1 MFIKVKKLHK
11 DAIIPKYQTNG
22 AACFDIHAL
31 IDEKDKRIMSWD
43 GPSRLT
49 PGVGSENNSSEV
61 YRTGLSFEIPE
72 GYVMMVYSRSGHGF
86 KHDVR
91 LANCVGVIDSDYR
104 GELMVKITADAE
116 HGMMVADGDRI
127 AQAMI
132 IPIQQVFF
140 TKVEELSET
149 SRGEKGFGSTGVVY
163 NAN

>member
-1 MFIKVKKLHK
+1 MQIKVKKLHK
-11 DAIIPKYQTNG
+11 EAIIPKYQTQG

-31 IDEKDKRIMSWD
+31 VEENDPRIMQWG

-49 PGVGSENNSSEV
+49 PGVGAGNESSQV

-104 GELMVKITADAE
+104 GELMVKITADSL
-116 HGMMVADGDRI
+116 HGMMVVDGDRI

-132 IPIQQVFF
+132 IPVQQVYFEE
-140 TKVEELSET
+140 VSELSDT
-149 SRGEKGFGSTGVVY
+149 IRGEGGFGSSGR
-163 NAN
+163 